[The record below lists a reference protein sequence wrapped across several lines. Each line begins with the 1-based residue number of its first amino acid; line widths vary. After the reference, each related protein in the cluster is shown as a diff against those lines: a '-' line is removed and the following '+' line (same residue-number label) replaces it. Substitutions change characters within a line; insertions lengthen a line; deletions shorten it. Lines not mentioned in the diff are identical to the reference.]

1 MGRLVIRH
9 KNQAIPTHSL
19 VLYLLFVLSCFHN
32 VTLISWLI
40 LMPIILIVKYR
51 KVGALEFLI
60 FLQFR
65 SLLSSGV
72 AVPITGVSG
81 IIKWSVIF
89 LLSIYLLCGSSFA
102 YSKIVNGIIILVVLF
117 SFASLV
123 FAWISSSY
131 PMTATLK
138 VLSYCV
144 PFVGIIK
151 GVSETTEIQWIK
163 KINDL
168 LGILVLGS
176 SLLLFSSVGF
186 LRNGRF
192 FQGVFNHPNVYGVM
206 IAIYIAGLY
215 CQEKK
220 LSIKTIIITIAAVVL
235 LYQTKSRTGM
245 ISLLLVIVIFLVTQ
259 EIKLAYKLLLIV
271 FTSACIWALLLSSAS
286 LITIINDY
294 LFKGGTADILSSRS
308 GQITKN
314 IDRFIASPIIGT
326 GFNVPYRSEF
336 RSYIVSFDLV
346 TENGNLFMAILGDVG
361 VLGTILFFLAYIKI
375 FFVGS
380 KSDFILFIIPFSVCM
395 GEMAFFSTNNFAI
408 VLYFYFAIYIVKG
421 IQKRSNVVCT

>member
-19 VLYLLFVLSCFHN
+19 ALYLLFVLSCFHN

-102 YSKIVNGIIILVVLF
+102 YSKIVNGINILVVLF

-163 KINDL
+163 KINEL

-176 SLLLFSSVGF
+176 SLLLFSSV
-186 LRNGRF
+186 
-192 FQGVFNHPNVYGVM
+192 
-206 IAIYIAGLY
+206 I
-215 CQEKK
+215 
-220 LSIKTIIITIAAVVL
+220 S
-235 LYQTKSRTGM
+235 QT
-245 ISLLLVIVIFLVTQ
+245 
-259 EIKLAYKLLLIV
+259 
-271 FTSACIWALLLSSAS
+271 
-286 LITIINDY
+286 
-294 LFKGGTADILSSRS
+294 LFS
-308 GQITKN
+308 
-314 IDRFIASPIIGT
+314 
-326 GFNVPYRSEF
+326 
-336 RSYIVSFDLV
+336 
-346 TENGNLFMAILGDVG
+346 
-361 VLGTILFFLAYIKI
+361 
-375 FFVGS
+375 
-380 KSDFILFIIPFSVCM
+380 
-395 GEMAFFSTNNFAI
+395 
-408 VLYFYFAIYIVKG
+408 
-421 IQKRSNVVCT
+421 